1 MPIKYKED
9 TVVKDRQSGKTETRR
24 SYIKNISTDELKNA
38 LEGRNTLPKLKQ
50 KIRNELTRRKVDY

>member
-50 KIRNELTRRKVDY
+50 KIRNELTRRKVDS

>member
-9 TVVKDRQSGKTETRR
+9 TVVKDRQTGKTKVQRF
-24 SYIKNISTDELKNA
+24 YIKNISTKELMKA
-38 LEGRNTLPKLKQ
+38 LEGRNTLPKHKQ

>member
-24 SYIKNISTDELKNA
+24 SYSKNISTDELKNA

>member
-9 TVVKDRQSGKTETRR
+9 TVVKDRQSGKTKIQR